1 MIATELNNECGLF
14 PSDIVEVSLRCI
26 DDDVFCWVS
35 AESQD
40 RLIALSGSTQEA
52 QSQLASTLVE
62 ELGFVAAKAA
72 LTAQTLFAHA
82 FGGVELFREQS
93 GSAVVEISHPERLS
107 GAGPDLHRS
116 QS

>member
-1 MIATELNNECGLF
+1 MIAAELNDECGLF
-14 PSDIVEVSLRCI
+14 PSDVAEVSLRCI

-40 RLIALSGSTQEA
+40 RLIALSGSPQEA
-52 QSQLASTLVE
+52 QRQLASTLVE

-72 LTAQTLFAHA
+72 LTAETLFANA
-82 FGGVELFREQS
+82 FGGVELFREH
-93 GSAVVEISHPERLS
+93 GGAAVVEIIHPERLS
-107 GAGPDLHRS
+107 GAGSDPH